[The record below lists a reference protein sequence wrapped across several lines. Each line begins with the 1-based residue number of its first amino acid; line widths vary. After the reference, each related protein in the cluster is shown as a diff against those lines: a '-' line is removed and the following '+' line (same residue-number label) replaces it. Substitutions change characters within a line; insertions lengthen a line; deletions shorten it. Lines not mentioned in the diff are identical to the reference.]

1 MPIYEY
7 ECEECGA
14 VFERLCR
21 SAGDDKARCP
31 DCDAEE
37 CRRLISRVAA
47 PAAKRGVGGS
57 CPLSAG

>member
-7 ECEECGA
+7 KCEECGA

-21 SAGDDKARCP
+21 NYEDTGARCP
-31 DCDAEE
+31 DCNSEK

-47 PAAKRGVGGS
+47 STSKPDACRICNVEPG
-57 CPLSAG
+57 